1 MTDRLPQAC
10 RALRVTRADLV
21 DAVCELSGRPTPP
34 RGAHPVRAL
43 YLRVLEVVATTAP
56 GALQPGDISAAANV
70 RSGVLDVQ
78 VPGPS
83 EVAAQYIEQLVDDLG
98 IGDLA
103 QLAHHAA
110 LTWEE
115 AAEGAATVL
124 GFAGPDLEEPLCELG
139 AHSLVDDIAER
150 PPQHWGRLHTQAVRA
165 ALYLCLADLA
175 DALLDASESTPT
187 PLRWRSGTEQGQE
200 SAEACISG
208 VRRHV
213 LVDRAAALP
222 PREMPVWSR
231 PDVAPVQ
238 FAWRWQLRPG
248 ASEPITHGCGT
259 FPTPFAARHAA
270 ECAITAMAAGRCEL

>member
-43 YLRVLEVVATTAP
+43 YLRVLEAVGTTAP

-110 LTWEE
+110 LTREE

-200 SAEACISG
+200 SAEACVSG